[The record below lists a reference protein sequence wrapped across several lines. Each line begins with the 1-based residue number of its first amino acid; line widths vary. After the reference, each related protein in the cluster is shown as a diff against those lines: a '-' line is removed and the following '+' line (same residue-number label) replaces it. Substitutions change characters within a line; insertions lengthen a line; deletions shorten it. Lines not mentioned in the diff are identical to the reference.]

1 MSSLNEKPVHH
12 YPRILEAGL
21 NLTEVRKVHLV
32 VAFFLTSQVM
42 CLRESCMRE
51 NRTCSL
57 SGGLRLARK
66 RASSD
71 PTRRKRSSR
80 TVALGPHLEESRF
93 LAARRRARIES
104 ASFVI
109 PPSPPTPPQ
118 PS

>member
-12 YPRILEAGL
+12 CPRILEAGL

-57 SGGLRLARK
+57 SGGPRLERK

-71 PTRRKRSSR
+71 PTHN
-80 TVALGPHLEESRF
+80 ALYSLLNRDEISTTGGKWRLIEEIGR
-93 LAARRRARIES
+93 AACRERGEIS
-104 ASFVI
+104 V
-109 PPSPPTPPQ
+109 
-118 PS
+118 